1 MSVLPTLLE
10 HEFEARFSKIN
21 FSDDQILKILRA
33 LDINKAHG
41 HDEISIRMLKLWAK
55 SIITPLSLLFQNCI
69 TTRAFPDTWKKS
81 NIVPVHKK
89 EDKQIA
95 VTYSWKNLPKNY
107 FQFDFWVPWRE

>member
-41 HDEISIRMLKLWAK
+41 HDKTSIAG
-55 SIITPLSLLFQNCI
+55 
-69 TTRAFPDTWKKS
+69 A
-81 NIVPVHKK
+81 
-89 EDKQIA
+89 
-95 VTYSWKNLPKNY
+95 
-107 FQFDFWVPWRE
+107 